1 MIKWITSKIFGS
13 QNEKELKKLHPMLEK
28 VNSLESA
35 ISSLSDDQLRAKT
48 DSFRDHIRNKEQ
60 ELKSQI
66 SDLKQQAQEATSQNA
81 KDKVRLSLKR
91 LYNSIFSD
99 ILPEAFAV
107 VREAGKRTINMR
119 HFDVQIIGGLVLHE
133 GRIAEMTTGEG
144 KTLVA
149 TLPVY
154 LNALLGKGV
163 HVITVNDYLAR
174 RDREWMGPVYEFL
187 GLTVGTIQHDM
198 APVDRKIAYNCD
210 ITYGTNNE
218 FGFDYLR
225 DNMVI
230 SKEDMV
236 QRDPFFAIVDEV
248 DSILIDEARTPL
260 IISGPADEST
270 DKYYKIDKIIPR
282 LKKGS
287 RDEQSKEEAGDFI
300 IDEKA
305 RTTYLTEQ
313 GEVRA
318 AELLGIKDMHTLSSM
333 EYKHHVNQAL
343 RAHNNFKC
351 DVDYIIKDDQII
363 IVDEFTGRL
372 MPGRRWSDG
381 LHQAIEAKEGVKI
394 ERENQTLAT
403 ITFQNYFR
411 MYEKLAGMTGTA
423 VTEAEEFSKIYSLDV
438 VVAPTNKPLAR
449 TNYADVVFRT
459 EKEKFNAIVEEIE
472 ELHKQGRPT
481 LVGTISIDKSE
492 YLGQLLKAKSIP
504 HNVLNAKYHE
514 FEAHI
519 IAQAGSQG
527 AATIATNM
535 AGRGTDI
542 LLGGNPEF
550 RTEDIAKQIKADG
563 KDLSEDEYNQM
574 LSEQKE
580 KSLKEHNN
588 VIDAGGLHVIG
599 TERHESRRI
608 DNQLRGRSGRQGDPG
623 SSRFYVSLED
633 DLMRIFASDRVARM
647 IDFFKLEEGVPIA
660 EHALVTRSIE
670 TAQKRVE
677 SHNFS
682 IRKSVLEYDNVM
694 NKQREVIYSERKTI
708 LEGDALKD
716 HVLDMIDDTLDA
728 AVDIYA
734 PENQHY
740 EEWNYDDLISWAKAK
755 FLIKLDK
762 DEIGKLSR
770 EELAESLSE
779 NIKSAYSHKE
789 KTIGADK
796 MRHIEK
802 FVLLQAIDTKWKDH
816 LLSIDHLREG
826 IHLRGYGQR
835 DPLVEYQREAYEMFM
850 GMIESIR
857 EDSIEYIFRIQVV
870 ETEGQEGILPAQSQE
885 FIHPEAQTMGDIRK
899 QRPSMPVP
907 NQDMPQAPFDM
918 NQTGPPPPPDIGPQE
933 PFKRQ
938 DAKVGRNDP
947 CPCGKLNSKTGKP
960 MKYKFCCLPKY
971 S

>member
-1 MIKWITSKIFGS
+1 VEKMINWVKKKIFGS
-13 QNEKELKKLHPMLEK
+13 QNEKELKKLESMLEA
-28 VNSLESA
+28 VNGFEAQVSA
-35 ISSLSDDQLRAKT
+35 CSDEQLRQKT
-48 DSFRDHIRNKEQ
+48 DIFRERAREKAKER
-60 ELKSQI
+60 ESKI
-66 SDLKQQAQEATSQNA
+66 EDLKIQAQEATSQNA
-81 KDKVRLSLKR
+81 KDKARLSLKKI
-91 LYNSIFSD
+91 YNDLFAE

-107 VREAGKRTINMR
+107 VREAAKRTINMR
-119 HFDVQIIGGLVLHE
+119 HFDVQIVGGAVLHE

-174 RDREWMGPVYEFL
+174 RDRDWMGPVYEFL
-187 GLTVGTIQHDM
+187 GLSVGTIQHDM
-198 APVDRKIAYNCD
+198 APADRKIAYNCD

-225 DNMVI
+225 DNMVVQ
-230 SKEDMV
+230 KEDMV
-236 QRDPFFAIVDEV
+236 QRDPYFAIVDEV

-287 RDEQSKEEAGDFI
+287 RDEKSKEEIGDYI

-305 RTTYLTEQ
+305 RTAYLTEE
-313 GEVRA
+313 GEIKA
-318 AELLGIKDMHTLSSM
+318 AELLGIEDMHRLSSM

-343 RAHNNFKC
+343 RAHSNFKR
-351 DVDYIIKDDQII
+351 DVDYIVKDGQVI

-411 MYEKLAGMTGTA
+411 MYEKIAGMTGTA
-423 VTEAEEFSKIYSLDV
+423 VTESEEFFKIYGLDV
-438 VVAPTNKPLAR
+438 VVVPTNKPLAR
-449 TNYADVVFRT
+449 ESYADVVFRT
-459 EKEKFNAIVEEIE
+459 QKEKYNAIVEEIE
-472 ELHKQGRPT
+472 EMNKNGRPV

-492 YLGQLLKAKSIP
+492 HLSHLLKAKGVP

-519 IAQAGSQG
+519 IAQAGREG
-527 AATIATNM
+527 AVTIATNM

-542 LLGGNPEF
+542 LLGGNAEF
-550 RTEDIAKQIKADG
+550 RAEDTTSQIKAEG
-563 KDLSEDEYNQM
+563 KDVAEDEYNKI
-574 LSEQKE
+574 LDEYKE
-580 KSLKEHNN
+580 ESQREHEN
-588 VIDAGGLHVIG
+588 VIGAGGLHVIG
-599 TERHESRRI
+599 SERHEARRI

-682 IRKSVLEYDNVM
+682 IRKNVLEYDNVM

-708 LEGDALKD
+708 LEGDKLKD
-716 HVLDMIDDTLDA
+716 HVLDMISDTVEVA
-728 AVDIYA
+728 IDIYT
-734 PENQHY
+734 PLEQHQ

-762 DEIGKLSR
+762 DKLETFSR
-770 EELAESLSE
+770 EELADSLLESIKGAYLEKE
-779 NIKSAYSHKE
+779 NR
-789 KTIGADK
+789 IGPDK
-796 MRHIEK
+796 MRNIEK

-816 LLSIDHLREG
+816 LLGIDHLREG

-850 GMIESIR
+850 SMIESIR
-857 EDSIEYIFRIQVV
+857 EDSLEYIFRIQVV
-870 ETEGQEGILPAQSQE
+870 ETEGQEGLLRAASQE
-885 FIHPEAQTMGDIRK
+885 FIHPEAQTMGDIRRQAPPIK
-899 QRPSMPVP
+899 RPDR
-907 NQDMPQAPFDM
+907 DMPQTPFDL
-918 NQTGPPPPPDIGPQE
+918 NQPNVPPPPPDIGPKE

-938 DAKVGRNDP
+938 DPKVGRNDP
-947 CPCGKLNSKTGKP
+947 CPCGSNK
-960 MKYKFCCLPKY
+960 KYKKCCGK
-971 S
+971 